1 MRTVLSAR
9 VRRPPPNDRLHRPAT
24 TAVLRPRF
32 ATTVPARQPA
42 RRAGE
47 PQSLGGRPDVAL
59 RSVVVLFL
67 GSLSAACGPG
77 GGGDVDGHASDE
89 DASVVAH
96 DIGAGSDADRRSDDA
111 AVVPQDMLGVPRDML
126 GPPQDI
132 SMPDALT
139 CPMCQQSEVCFTVLG
154 YQPSCLRTCRTNAD
168 CIQGHRCISLHRD
181 PNDIIRGVGTY
192 NMNDPAC
199 LNAKVPAPLQGTDP
213 QQHCDIFAVPQCTDA
228 MTVKS
233 AVTGWGSCGWEW
245 THCSKGCSS
254 DGGMFGTGGCN

>member
-1 MRTVLSAR
+1 MRDSLANDALHRRAADASAR
-9 VRRPPPNDRLHRPAT
+9 ATAAGNADRA
-24 TAVLRPRF
+24 
-32 ATTVPARQPA
+32 ARGGT
-42 RRAGE
+42 RAAE
-47 PQSLGGRPDVAL
+47 RQLGGRPNVAL
-59 RSVVVLFL
+59 RSVAVLFL
-67 GSLSAACGPG
+67 GPLSAACGPGGG

-126 GPPQDI
+126 GPPKDI

-154 YQPSCLRTCRTNAD
+154 YQPSCLRACRTNAD
-168 CIQGHRCISLHRD
+168 CIQGDRCISLHRD